1 MKVNES
7 SAIVIVLASDKP
19 WLVVNDNSRI
29 PVDGI
34 YPASL
39 TVRVPPI
46 LLVTELIPAL
56 TNLCSSPR
64 GRWPI
69 PTLSNRP
76 VPVSVVGPS
85 PNLDTPMTPRSLY
98 AGSGITKLGLI

>member
-1 MKVNES
+1 
-7 SAIVIVLASDKP
+7 
-19 WLVVNDNSRI
+19 VVNDNSRI

-56 TNLCSSPR
+56 TNL
-64 GRWPI
+64 
-69 PTLSNRP
+69 
-76 VPVSVVGPS
+76 
-85 PNLDTPMTPRSLY
+85 
-98 AGSGITKLGLI
+98 